1 MYTAHFGLTAAP
13 FSITPDPQ
21 YLYLSECHRE
31 ALAHLLYGVT
41 EGSGFVLLTGEV
53 GTGKT
58 TLCHCLVNQLPATAD
73 VAFLSNPQV
82 SPLELLATLF
92 DELRLHHAKEYTLKD
107 FIDALHA
114 YLLAA
119 HSVGRQT
126 VLILDEAQ
134 NLAPEVLEQVRLLT
148 NLETTHRRLLQI
160 ILVGQPELQKII
172 KNKNLRQLAQR
183 ITARYHLKPLLWKD
197 TQAYI
202 NHRLSVS
209 GVRTPLFTKRAMYQ
223 IYRSSHGIPR
233 LINIISDRAL
243 LGGFVKGQNPIN
255 TTITHKAIREVRG
268 EGVSNF
274 MFNKYYSMIAIAVI
288 IALIMVGWVYYPRSL
303 FNPMSEQT
311 TTSSLSPSIQVNPS
325 HLPVSPPEKIAVP
338 NATIPLNPTNVLTLL
353 ESPETFKD
361 IESAF
366 TTLFRYWQLDYAK
379 FTGKTGCERAET
391 QGLACLYRVGKWD
404 DIRRFN
410 RPTIIEL
417 AIESRPQER
426 YHVVVTGLQG
436 DKATL
441 NFLGY
446 TFDFPL
452 AEIDK
457 YWLGHFL
464 LLWHPPALPLPLL
477 SVGSSGASVL
487 WLRKHL
493 DRVEGRLSDATTA
506 SPNYDA
512 ALKRRVAAFQQQQG
526 LGADG
531 IAGELT
537 LLILDMLSN
546 EGPLLAKNTR

>member
-1 MYTAHFGLTAAP
+1 MYTAHFGLTSAP

-58 TLCHCLVNQLPATAD
+58 TLCHCLVNQLPSTAD

-92 DELRLHHAKEYTLKD
+92 DELRLHYDKGYTLKD

-114 YLLAA
+114 YLLTA
-119 HSVGRQT
+119 HAVGRQT

-160 ILVGQPELQKII
+160 ILVGQPEFQKII
-172 KNKNLRQLAQR
+172 KRKSLRQLAQR
-183 ITARYHLKPLLWKD
+183 ITARYHLKPLSWKD

-209 GVRTPLFTKRAMYQ
+209 GVRTPLFTKQAMRQ
-223 IYRSSHGIPR
+223 VYRSSHGIPR
-233 LINIISDRAL
+233 LINIICDRAL

-255 TTITHKAIREVRG
+255 TGIVHKAIREVRG
-268 EGVSNF
+268 EGVHGSI
-274 MFNKYYSMIAIAVI
+274 MNKLSIAIASVLI
-288 IALIMVGWVYYPRSL
+288 FALLIGWLYYPQFFSRPPAEPTVIP
-303 FNPMSEQT
+303 F
-311 TTSSLSPSIQVNPS
+311 TSNQVNPA
-325 HLPVSPPEKIAVP
+325 PVPTVPPVESVTAPVAKM
-338 NATIPLNPTNVLTLL
+338 PLNPENLLTLL
-353 ESPETFKD
+353 QHPATFKD

-366 TTLFRYWQLDYAK
+366 VTLFRHWNLDYTK
-379 FTGKTGCERAET
+379 LTGKTGCERAET
-391 QGLACLYRVGKWD
+391 QGLTCLYRVGKWEE
-404 DIRRFN
+404 IRRYN

-417 AIESRPQER
+417 AIESMPQDR

-441 NFLGY
+441 NFLGH

-457 YWLGHFL
+457 HWLGHFL
-464 LLWHPPALPLPLL
+464 LLWHPPAVPLPVLN
-477 SVGSSGASVL
+477 VGSSGENVL
-487 WLRKHL
+487 WVRKRL
-493 DRVEGRLSDATTA
+493 DQIEGRLSDATVA

-512 ALKRRVAAFQQQQG
+512 ALKRRIADFQQKQG
-526 LGADG
+526 LGSDG
-531 IAGELT
+531 VAGELT
-537 LLILDMLSN
+537 LLMLDMLSN
-546 EGPLLAKNTR
+546 EGPLLVKNPR